1 MTTRSALAVAVGAA
15 LPLLVISPGGR
26 AGGQEAPAADRVKAV
41 RATYEKVPPT
51 ILGIKEPIRVTQCAD
66 QTTPVV
72 SGLILV
78 DAGETYHHF
87 DWWLDRRKVQNA
99 EYDRIYWLYYK
110 GISGERKG
118 KFRLAVRGP
127 EEDAMYGLL
136 LRWAA
141 AKEKEKDLSLLDK
154 TMLKNVNSLLKKLDG
169 RFAAE
174 KPVLQK

>member
-1 MTTRSALAVAVGAA
+1 MTSRSALAVAVGAA
-15 LPLLVISPGGR
+15 LPLLVVSPGGR
-26 AGGQEAPAADRVKAV
+26 TGGQEAPAADRVKAV

-51 ILGIKEPIRVTQCAD
+51 ILGIKEPIRVTQYTD
-66 QTTPVV
+66 QAAPVMN
-72 SGLILV
+72 GLILV
-78 DAGETYHHF
+78 DAGDTYHHF
-87 DWWLDRRKVQNA
+87 DWWLDRRKFQNA
-99 EYDRIYWLYYK
+99 EYDRIYWVYYK

-127 EEDAMYGLL
+127 EEDALYGLL

-141 AKEKEKDLSLLDK
+141 AKEQRKDLSLFDK
-154 TMLKNVNSLLKKLDG
+154 DMLSKVNSLLKKLDG